1 MGMYAHMMRSIRNEK
16 NVSTTNKKT
25 AMILLLLAFNNV
37 IYTKEIFMI
46 RLLLFFMTICIPF
59 CGCNNTK
66 KDSPTKAI
74 ISMETPVSKIVI
86 ASLNILGS
94 YVGNFGTNKITLL
107 ITKATAD
114 SIVGRSIVGGNDRP
128 FVGAVLSDGS
138 KYTINAKEPGDDK
151 DDGIFN
157 FTIDTTNLQTLSGSW
172 KPNKPSTTVKEKS
185 FSLERKAY
193 KYLKDAG
200 TFPKASQRLL
210 KVEDVENIIK
220 EDLEFM
226 RNEIFAR
233 HGYCFQKKS
242 LRQKFENEEWYVPN
256 TIDIKNRL
264 TDIEKKNIVLIKKY
278 EKYAEEYGDDFGR

>member
-1 MGMYAHMMRSIRNEK
+1 MM
-16 NVSTTNKKT
+16 
-25 AMILLLLAFNNV
+25 
-37 IYTKEIFMI
+37 
-46 RLLLFFMTICIPF
+46 RLLLFFTALCTMF
-59 CGCNNTK
+59 CSCNNEK
-66 KDSPTKAI
+66 KDNKEGITD
-74 ISMETPVSKIVI
+74 VI
-86 ASLNILGS
+86 AKIDSTEKRVAAAALNILGS
-94 YVGNFGTNKITLL
+94 YVGSFGSNKITLL
-107 ITKATAD
+107 ITKATTD

-128 FVGAVLSDGS
+128 FVGTVLNEGNTF
-138 KYTINAKEPGDDK
+138 KINAKEPGDDK
-151 DDGIFN
+151 DDGIFD
-157 FTIDTTNLQTLSGSW
+157 FIIDTTNLQNLSGSW
-172 KPNKPSTTVKEKS
+172 KPNKPRIKLIEKS
-185 FSLERKAY
+185 FTLERKEY

-210 KVEDVENIIK
+210 KVEDVENVIK

-264 TDIEKKNIVLIKKY
+264 TDIEKKNITLIKKY

>member
-1 MGMYAHMMRSIRNEK
+1 MGMYAHIMRSMRNEK
-16 NVSTTNKKT
+16 NASTASKKM
-25 AMILLLLAFNNV
+25 AMILLLLTFNNV
-37 IYTKEIFMI
+37 IYTKEKIMT
-46 RLLLFFMTICIPF
+46 RLLLFFATVCMVF
-59 CGCNNTK
+59 CSCDNSK
-66 KDSPTKAI
+66 KD
-74 ISMETPVSKIVI
+74 TPVKIVTTAKITESKIVM
-86 ASLNILGS
+86 ASFNILGS

-107 ITKATAD
+107 ITKATSD

-128 FVGAVLSDGS
+128 FVGSVLSDGN

-157 FTIDTTNLQTLSGSW
+157 FTIDTTNLQALSGSW
-172 KPNKPSTTVKEKS
+172 KPNKSTTTIKEKS
-185 FSLERKAY
+185 FHLERKAY
-193 KYLKDAG
+193 KYSKDAG

-210 KVEDVENIIK
+210 KVEDVENVMK

-233 HGYCFQKKS
+233 HGYCFQQKS

-264 TDIEKKNIVLIKKY
+264 TDIEKKNIALIKKY
-278 EKYAEEYGDDFGR
+278 EKYADEYGDDFGR

>member
-1 MGMYAHMMRSIRNEK
+1 MMRNMRKEK
-16 NVSTTNKKT
+16 NASATNKKMAT
-25 AMILLLLAFNNV
+25 ILLLLAFNNV
-37 IYTKEIFMI
+37 IYTKEKCMT
-46 RLLLFFMTICIPF
+46 RLLLFFATICVAF
-59 CGCNNTK
+59 YGCNNSK
-66 KDSPTKAI
+66 KDTPTKAVNTQ
-74 ISMETPVSKIVI
+74 ETPESKIAT

-107 ITKATAD
+107 ITKATTD

-128 FVGAVLSDGS
+128 FVGSVLRDGN

-172 KPNKPSTTVKEKS
+172 KPNKPRIKLIEKS
-185 FSLERKAY
+185 FNLERKEY

-200 TFPKASQRLL
+200 DFPKASQRLL
-210 KVEDVENIIK
+210 KVEDVENVMK

-242 LRQKFENEEWYVPN
+242 LRQQFENKDWYVPN
-256 TIDIKNRL
+256 TINIKNRL
-264 TDIEKKNIVLIKKY
+264 TDIEKKNIALIKKY

>member
-1 MGMYAHMMRSIRNEK
+1 
-16 NVSTTNKKT
+16 
-25 AMILLLLAFNNV
+25 
-37 IYTKEIFMI
+37 MI
-46 RLLLFFMTICIPF
+46 RLLLFFTSICIVI
-59 CGCNNTK
+59 CSCNNAK
-66 KDSPTKAI
+66 KDTTAKVVTTTSNL
-74 ISMETPVSKIVI
+74 ESKIV
-86 ASLNILGS
+86 ATSLNILGS

-107 ITKATAD
+107 ITKATTD

-128 FVGAVLSDGS
+128 FVGTVLSDGN

-151 DDGIFN
+151 DDGIFD
-157 FTIDTTNLQTLSGSW
+157 FTIDTTNVQILSGSW
-172 KPNKPSTTVKEKS
+172 KPNKPTATVKEKS
-185 FSLERKAY
+185 FNLERKAY

-264 TDIEKKNIVLIKKY
+264 TDIEKKNIALIKKY

>member
-1 MGMYAHMMRSIRNEK
+1 MYAHIMRNMRNEK
-16 NVSTTNKKT
+16 NARATSKKM

-37 IYTKEIFMI
+37 IYTKENFMT
-46 RLLLFFMTICIPF
+46 RLLLFFATLCVAF
-59 CGCNNTK
+59 YGCNNSK
-66 KDSPTKAI
+66 KDTPTKAVNTI
-74 ISMETPVSKIVI
+74 ETPESKIVT

-94 YVGNFGTNKITLL
+94 YVGNFGTNKIT
-107 ITKATAD
+107 KATTD

-128 FVGAVLSDGS
+128 FIGTVLSDSS

-151 DDGIFN
+151 DDGIFD
-157 FTIDTTNLQTLSGSW
+157 FTIDTTNLQILNGSW
-172 KPNKPSTTVKEKS
+172 KPNKPTAIVKEKS
-185 FSLERKAY
+185 FTLKRKAY
-193 KYLKDAG
+193 QYLKDAG
-200 TFPKASQRLL
+200 AFPKASQRLL

-264 TDIEKKNIVLIKKY
+264 TDIEKKNITLIKKY
-278 EKYAEEYGDDFGR
+278 EKYAEDYGDDFGR